1 MLCSLLHLVK
11 PTLSLE
17 TSSREQSG
25 LLGKLYRCEKSWC
38 CGKAAL
44 EFSMW
49 RSAVKSKQLT
59 LSALLSSPASGP
71 ERLRTLHRKEQAEV
85 SYIPVTV
92 QQAAQQTASE
102 EPGTDAREKR
112 SVPNWALTSSD
123 FFGWL
128 EYLRTHAGYNKMEDL
143 ARTFWAHFP
152 SANHLGYETSEPEE

>member
-1 MLCSLLHLVK
+1 MPGRFQATLLVCSLLLGL
-11 PTLSLE
+11 LSL
-17 TSSREQSG
+17 
-25 LLGKLYRCEKSWC
+25 
-38 CGKAAL
+38 A
-44 EFSMW
+44 
-49 RSAVKSKQLT
+49 
-59 LSALLSSPASGP
+59 
-71 ERLRTLHRKEQAEV
+71 
-85 SYIPVTV
+85 
-92 QQAAQQTASE
+92 AAQQTASE